1 MEEMM
6 YLSVRLGCAVYLLYK
21 VWGQKARIREWCDLL
36 YTPVKK
42 EETVSAVSG
51 DEPDVMGST
60 RFVYLDEDG
69 CPSDKEGKRH
79 GNDRGIDWRELI

>member
-36 YTPVKK
+36 YTPVKRRRR
-42 EETVSAVSG
+42 SL
-51 DEPDVMGST
+51 PFPVMN
-60 RFVYLDEDG
+60 RM
-69 CPSDKEGKRH
+69 
-79 GNDRGIDWRELI
+79 

>member
-36 YTPVKK
+36 YTPGGGMLA
-42 EETVSAVSG
+42 SARKDADVAGGTGRSG
-51 DEPDVMGST
+51 AAGS
-60 RFVYLDEDG
+60 
-69 CPSDKEGKRH
+69 
-79 GNDRGIDWRELI
+79 